1 MKRVGITGGI
11 GSGKST
17 VVACFAKRG
26 VNAFV
31 ADSVAAAYY
40 TDHQFLDEVQAL
52 LGPRTINPDGTAN
65 KRAIADIVFNDPQAL
80 ASLNALI
87 HPRVMRDFGHY
98 CSLHAAE
105 PYVLFESAILFETGL
120 NRMMDCTICVY
131 LDLEE
136 RLRRLALRDNATREQ
151 LMARIANQLPAEQVM
166 MQADYV
172 ILNYEGNPRDRQVA
186 HIDNLIRK

>member
-17 VVACFAKRG
+17 VVACFAKLG

-40 TDHQFLDEVQAL
+40 TDPQFLAEVRSL
-52 LGPRTINPDGTAN
+52 LGPRSVKSDGTAD
-65 KRAIADIVFNDPQAL
+65 KRAIADIVFNNPHAL
-80 ASLNALI
+80 AQLNGLI
-87 HPRVMRDFGHY
+87 HPRVMRDFDHY
-98 CSLHAAE
+98 CALHAAE
-105 PYVLFESAILFETGL
+105 PYVLFESAILFETGF
-120 NRMMDCTICVY
+120 NRLMDRTICVY

-136 RLRRLALRDNATREQ
+136 RLRRLAIRDNATPAQ
-151 LMARIANQLPAEQVM
+151 LQARIANQLPAEQVM

-186 HIDNLIRK
+186 HIDNLIRT